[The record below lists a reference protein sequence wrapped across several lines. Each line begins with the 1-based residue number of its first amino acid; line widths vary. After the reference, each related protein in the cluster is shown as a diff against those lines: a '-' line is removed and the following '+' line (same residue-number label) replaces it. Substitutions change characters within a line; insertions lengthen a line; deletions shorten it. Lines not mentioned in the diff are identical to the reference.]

1 MKYIFSLVFV
11 LFTIHANAIQN
22 IDQNFFDSNN
32 TLSNEFYE
40 QEDTQSEYRS
50 TPPVNPPDPVPIN
63 DYLPLLA
70 VAAVGLGFY
79 YRKELN
85 QTIKSN

>member
-1 MKYIFSLVFV
+1 ML
-11 LFTIHANAIQN
+11 LFFN
-22 IDQNFFDSNN
+22 IVNGQSSNN
-32 TLSNEFYE
+32 IFNNNEVVFSDNDE
-40 QEDTQSEYRS
+40 SLMDSEFEEGVGDYH
-50 TPPVNPPDPVPIN
+50 PEVQAAPIN